1 MAENLKP
8 KIAIILEDK
17 ELESEIGAAL
27 EEDYELD
34 FFSNGVVLYNSLQRQ
49 KERYTFII
57 SVSDLK
63 GLHGFRLKKTI
74 DKLGFADIPF
84 FLITH
89 PITKEVIQDCIQNG
103 IIDVFPLPLRPT
115 ALKIGRASCRER
127 V

>member
-1 MAENLKP
+1 MLESVKP
-8 KIAIILEDK
+8 FIAVISEERKLETEIKNALEDDF
-17 ELESEIGAAL
+17 ELH
-27 EEDYELD
+27 
-34 FFSNGVVLYNSLQRQ
+34 FFSNGVVLYNDLQRQ
-49 KERYTFII
+49 TVEYTFIL
-57 SVSDLK
+57 SVSDSK
-63 GLHGFRLKKTI
+63 GLHGLRLKKTI